1 MIDASF
7 ALGKEFLLPLPL
19 PLLPS
24 LIHAAVQDSLPQI
37 VASFPDALIERE
49 GRHLV
54 LDRRSRRLLVLE
66 DGSLIK
72 SFSVAVGMPGWETP
86 AGEFQVLNKT
96 PHPIWEHPQSGK
108 RIGSGPNNPLGSR
121 WIGFYRDCKGRDAHD
136 GDRWLTID
144 GCVTSGFHGTPHRW
158 TVGRAVSHGC
168 VRLFEEDIQSL
179 YQLVKIGTPLKVLP

>member
-37 VASFPDALIERE
+37 VAGFPVAVIERK

-86 AGEFQVLNKT
+86 AGDFRVLNKT

-108 RIGSGPNNPLGSR
+108 RIGSGPNNPLGS
-121 WIGFYRDCKGRDAHD
+121 C
-136 GDRWLTID
+136 
-144 GCVTSGFHGTPHRW
+144 
-158 TVGRAVSHGC
+158 
-168 VRLFEEDIQSL
+168 
-179 YQLVKIGTPLKVLP
+179 

>member
-37 VASFPDALIERE
+37 VASFPVAVIERE
-49 GRHLV
+49 GRHLI

-86 AGEFQVLNKT
+86 TGEFQVLSKT
-96 PHPIWEHPQSGK
+96 PHPIWNILRAESESDLGRTIPLVVA
-108 RIGSGPNNPLGSR
+108 GSAS
-121 WIGFYRDCKGRDAHD
+121 IKIATVET
-136 GDRWLTID
+136 LTMVI
-144 GCVTSGFHGTPHRW
+144 
-158 TVGRAVSHGC
+158 VG
-168 VRLFEEDIQSL
+168 
-179 YQLVKIGTPLKVLP
+179 